1 MTRHPEMHYAVYEG
15 VDRQTLNRLRGRFMA
30 VNQGRLARAME
41 GLAPR
46 QQSLLS
52 LLALFFHVNH
62 PLMPGYVTD
71 CTPAGVSGYE
81 PDASTLAIARH
92 LVGDFSFKPCSQQPQ
107 SIHGLFLMGSL
118 GTLAQTDQSDM
129 DVWICHDPYLGEP
142 ALQALRSKCRRLEL
156 WAASQGSEAHFYLID
171 AQRFARGERDVQL
184 YPGNSCTTQHNLLL
198 DEFYRTAIWLAGRTP
213 LWWWVPVNE
222 EARHDEFA
230 RALLNKGLI
239 GAGEVI
245 DLGHL
250 AHIPS
255 GEFLGAGLWQLFKGI
270 DSPYKSLLKLLLIE
284 VYASEHPRVHCLSL
298 GFKQAVYADQLNLDE
313 LDPYVV
319 VYRRIEHYLKACG
332 DLRRLELVRRSLYLK
347 VNCNLTGS
355 AAQRGVPWQRQ
366 LLERLTKEWG
376 WDECLL
382 ASLDNRS
389 QWQVEQ
395 ACHER
400 LALARELSVSYRFL
414 SRFAWIEQAA
424 VM

>member
-1 MTRHPEMHYAVYEG
+1 MTRHPEMHYAIYEG

-41 GLAPR
+41 GLASR

-52 LLALFFHVNH
+52 LLPLFFHVNH

-92 LVGDFSFKPCSQQPQ
+92 LVGDFSFKPCSQQPE

-129 DVWICHDPYLGEP
+129 DVWICHDPHLGEP

-171 AQRFARGERDVQL
+171 AKRFARGERNVQL
-184 YPGNSCTTQHNLLL
+184 YPGNSCTTQ
-198 DEFYRTAIWLAGRTP
+198 
-213 LWWWVPVNE
+213 
-222 EARHDEFA
+222 
-230 RALLNKGLI
+230 
-239 GAGEVI
+239 VI